1 MLKAHESHK
10 VTHGDSART
19 TDVSTPRA
27 VLLWCRLCEGLD
39 NSTFEKQE
47 SEG

>member
-10 VTHGDSART
+10 VTHGDGTRT
-19 TDVSTPRA
+19 TNVSIPRA
-27 VLLWCRLCEGLD
+27 VLLWCRLRECLD

>member
-1 MLKAHESHK
+1 MKAKMLKAHESHK
-10 VTHGDSART
+10 VTHGD
-19 TDVSTPRA
+19 
-27 VLLWCRLCEGLD
+27 